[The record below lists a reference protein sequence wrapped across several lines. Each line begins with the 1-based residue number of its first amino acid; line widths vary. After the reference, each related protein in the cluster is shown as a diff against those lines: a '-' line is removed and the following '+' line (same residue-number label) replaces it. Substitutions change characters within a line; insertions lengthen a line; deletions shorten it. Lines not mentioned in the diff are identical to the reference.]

1 MIGESDTRYLMEATV
16 PLRLACVTSYGWPIV
31 LSLWYA
37 YQDGKLYCAT
47 RKSAK
52 ILRHIRSGQKCAF
65 EVGNNEPPYRGVRG
79 RGIVTLR
86 EGRGADMLRLL
97 LFRYLKSVDSPFAK
111 RLLAKSQDEIVIEIE
126 PEKTYSWDFT
136 KRMRNTSD

>member
-1 MIGESDTRYLMEATV
+1 MTGESDTRYLMEATV
-16 PLRLACVTSYGWPIV
+16 PLRLACVTSSGWPIII
-31 LSLWYA
+31 SLWYV

-52 ILRHIRSGQKCAF
+52 ILRHIRSKMKCAF
-65 EVGNNEPPYRGVRG
+65 EVSNNEPPYRGVRG
-79 RGIVTLR
+79 KGTVTLR
-86 EGRGADMLRLL
+86 QGRGEDMLRLL
-97 LFRYLKSVDSPFAK
+97 ISRYLKSVDSHFAK

-136 KRMRNTSD
+136 KRMRSISE